1 MKVTGVLLSAGESKR
16 MGQSKALLKFGERT
30 NIENLVDEY
39 LSSKLEEVIIVTGFK
54 GDYLKAF
61 IEEKIRD
68 DRLKVTINENFNFGM
83 FSSIQKGVSEIL
95 SGGILIGIVDNPF
108 TNSAIINMLI
118 ENFSGEEII
127 IPHYKGKGGHPV
139 IIPFSLRG
147 EILVADPKTTSLKDI
162 FLRHFDIVKRIEF
175 EDQTVTFDM
184 DTFEDYKQLLS
195 LWKK

>member
-1 MKVTGVLLSAGESKR
+1 LKVTGVLLSAGESKR